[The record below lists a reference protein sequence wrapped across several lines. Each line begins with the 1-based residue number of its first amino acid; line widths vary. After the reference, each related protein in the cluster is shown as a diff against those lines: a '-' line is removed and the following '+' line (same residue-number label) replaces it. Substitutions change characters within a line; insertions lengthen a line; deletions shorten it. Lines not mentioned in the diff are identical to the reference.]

1 MNKLSNIFKN
11 IFHFLN
17 IILIFFYLFPGSI
30 LGWVFYSN
38 LKIQPQLT
46 DNFINISSN
55 HFYAFFVLSITGIFS
70 YLKHKK
76 LNLLIK
82 YLLLLSVILELFH
95 LLLPQRTF
103 ELSDLF
109 GNILGVMVAIII
121 YKIWKK
127 YYYPSLRRNWT
138 KG

>member
-1 MNKLSNIFKN
+1 MNKLSNIFKI

-17 IILIFFYLFPGSI
+17 IILIFFYLYPGSI

-46 DNFINISSN
+46 DDFINISSN
-55 HFYAFFVLSITGIFS
+55 HFYVFFVLSITGIFS

-95 LLLPQRTF
+95 LLLPQRAF

-127 YYYPSLRRNWT
+127 L
-138 KG
+138 

>member
-1 MNKLSNIFKN
+1 MNKLSNIFKI

-46 DNFINISSN
+46 DDFINISSN
-55 HFYAFFVLSITGIFS
+55 HFYVFFVLSITGIFS

-95 LLLPQRTF
+95 LLIPQRSF

-109 GNILGVMVAIII
+109 GNILGVMVAFII

-127 YYYPSLRRNWT
+127 V
-138 KG
+138 

>member
-1 MNKLSNIFKN
+1 MNKLSNIFKI

-30 LGWVFYSN
+30 LGWFFYRN
-38 LKIQPQLT
+38 LKKQPQLT
-46 DNFINISSN
+46 DDFINISSN
-55 HFYAFFVLSITGIFS
+55 HFYTFFVLSITGIFS

-82 YLLLLSVILELFH
+82 YLLLLSVILELSH
-95 LLLPQRTF
+95 LLISQRSF
-103 ELSDLF
+103 ELADLF
-109 GNILGVMVAIII
+109 GNILGVVVTIIV

-127 YYYPSLRRNWT
+127 V
-138 KG
+138 

>member
-1 MNKLSNIFKN
+1 MNKLSNIFKI

-30 LGWVFYSN
+30 LGWFFYRN

-46 DNFINISSN
+46 DDFINISSN

-82 YLLLLSVILELFH
+82 YLLLLSVILELSH
-95 LLLPQRTF
+95 LLIPERSF

-127 YYYPSLRRNWT
+127 V
-138 KG
+138 

>member
-1 MNKLSNIFKN
+1 MNKLSNIFKI

-46 DNFINISSN
+46 DDFINISSN
-55 HFYAFFVLSITGIFS
+55 HFYAFFVLSITGILS
-70 YLKHKK
+70 YSKHKK
-76 LNLLIK
+76 FNLLIK
-82 YLLLLSVILELFH
+82 YLLLLSVILELSH
-95 LLLPQRTF
+95 LLIPQRSF
-103 ELSDLF
+103 QLDDLF
-109 GNILGVMVAIII
+109 GNILGVVVTIVI

-127 YYYPSLRRNWT
+127 L
-138 KG
+138 

>member
-1 MNKLSNIFKN
+1 MKKLSNIFKI
-11 IFHFLN
+11 IFHISN
-17 IILIFFYLFPGSI
+17 IIVIFLYLFPGSI
-30 LGWVFYSN
+30 LGWFFYRN

-55 HFYAFFVLSITGIFS
+55 HFYAFFVLSIMGIFS

-82 YLLLLSVILELFH
+82 YLLLLSIMLELFH
-95 LLLPQRTF
+95 LLIPQRSF
-103 ELSDLF
+103 ELGDLF
-109 GNILGVMVAIII
+109 GNILGIMVAIII

-127 YYYPSLRRNWT
+127 V
-138 KG
+138 

>member
-1 MNKLSNIFKN
+1 MNKLSNIFK
-11 IFHFLN
+11 ITFHFLN
-17 IILIFFYLFPGSI
+17 IITIFLYLFPGSI
-30 LGWVFYSN
+30 FGWLFYKD
-38 LKIQPQLT
+38 LTKQPQLT

-55 HFYAFFVLSITGIFS
+55 HFYVFFVLSIMGIFS

-82 YLLLLSVILELFH
+82 YLLLLSVILELSH
-95 LLLPQRTF
+95 LLIPQRSF
-103 ELSDLF
+103 QLGDLF

-127 YYYPSLRRNWT
+127 V
-138 KG
+138 

>member
-1 MNKLSNIFKN
+1 MNKLSNIFKI

-30 LGWVFYSN
+30 LGWVFYSS
-38 LKIQPQLT
+38 LKIQPQFT
-46 DNFINISSN
+46 DDFINISSN

-95 LLLPQRTF
+95 LLLPQRAF

-127 YYYPSLRRNWT
+127 L
-138 KG
+138 

>member
-1 MNKLSNIFKN
+1 MNKLSNIFKI

-30 LGWVFYSN
+30 LGWFFYRN
-38 LKIQPQLT
+38 IKIQPQLT
-46 DNFINISSN
+46 DDFINISSN
-55 HFYAFFVLSITGIFS
+55 HFYSFFVLSITGIFS

-95 LLLPQRTF
+95 LLIPQRSF
-103 ELSDLF
+103 ELGDLF
-109 GNILGVMVAIII
+109 GNILGIMVAIII

-127 YYYPSLRRNWT
+127 V
-138 KG
+138 

>member
-1 MNKLSNIFKN
+1 MNKLSNIFKI

-46 DNFINISSN
+46 DDFINISSN

-95 LLLPQRTF
+95 LLLPQRAF
-103 ELSDLF
+103 QLSDLF

-127 YYYPSLRRNWT
+127 L
-138 KG
+138 

>member
-1 MNKLSNIFKN
+1 MNKLSNIFKI

-46 DNFINISSN
+46 DDFINISSN

-95 LLLPQRTF
+95 LLLPQRAF

-121 YKIWKK
+121 YKILKK
-127 YYYPSLRRNWT
+127 V
-138 KG
+138 

>member
-1 MNKLSNIFKN
+1 MNKLSNIFKI

-30 LGWVFYSN
+30 LGWFFYRN
-38 LKIQPQLT
+38 IKIQPQLT
-46 DNFINISSN
+46 DDFISISSN

-95 LLLPQRTF
+95 LLIPQRSF
-103 ELSDLF
+103 QLGDLF
-109 GNILGVMVAIII
+109 GNILGVMITILI

-127 YYYPSLRRNWT
+127 V
-138 KG
+138 

>member
-1 MNKLSNIFKN
+1 MNKLSNIFKI

-46 DNFINISSN
+46 DDFINISSN
-55 HFYAFFVLSITGIFS
+55 HFYSFFVLSITGIFS

-95 LLLPQRTF
+95 LLISQRGF

-127 YYYPSLRRNWT
+127 V
-138 KG
+138 

>member
-1 MNKLSNIFKN
+1 MNKLSNIFKI

-30 LGWVFYSN
+30 LGWFFYRN

-46 DNFINISSN
+46 DDFINISSN

-76 LNLLIK
+76 LNLLII

-95 LLLPQRTF
+95 LLIPQRGF
-103 ELSDLF
+103 ELADLF
-109 GNILGVMVAIII
+109 GNILGVVVTIII
-121 YKIWKK
+121 YKIWK
-127 YYYPSLRRNWT
+127 NV
-138 KG
+138 

>member
-1 MNKLSNIFKN
+1 MNKLSNIFKI

-30 LGWVFYSN
+30 LGWVFYSS
-38 LKIQPQLT
+38 LKIQPQFT
-46 DNFINISSN
+46 DDFINISSN

-95 LLLPQRTF
+95 LLLPQRAF

-127 YYYPSLRRNWT
+127 V
-138 KG
+138 

>member
-1 MNKLSNIFKN
+1 MNKLSNIFKI

-30 LGWVFYSN
+30 LGWFFYKN
-38 LKIQPQLT
+38 LKIQPQFT
-46 DNFINISSN
+46 DDFISISSN

-82 YLLLLSVILELFH
+82 YLLLLSVILELSH
-95 LLLPQRTF
+95 LLIPQRSF
-103 ELSDLF
+103 ELGDLF
-109 GNILGVMVAIII
+109 GNILGIMVAIII

-127 YYYPSLRRNWT
+127 V
-138 KG
+138 

>member
-1 MNKLSNIFKN
+1 MNKLSNIFKI

-30 LGWVFYSN
+30 LGWFFYRN

-46 DNFINISSN
+46 DNFFNISSN
-55 HFYAFFVLSITGIFS
+55 HFYAFFVLSIMGIFS

-95 LLLPQRTF
+95 LLLPQRAF

-109 GNILGVMVAIII
+109 GNILGVVVTIVI

-127 YYYPSLRRNWT
+127 L
-138 KG
+138 

>member
-1 MNKLSNIFKN
+1 MNKLSNIFKI

-30 LGWVFYSN
+30 LGWFFYRN

-46 DNFINISSN
+46 DDFINISSN
-55 HFYAFFVLSITGIFS
+55 HFYTFFVLSITGVFS

-82 YLLLLSVILELFH
+82 YLLLLSAILELSH
-95 LLLPQRTF
+95 LLIPQRSF
-103 ELSDLF
+103 ELGDLF
-109 GNILGVMVAIII
+109 GNILGVVVTIII

-127 YYYPSLRRNWT
+127 V
-138 KG
+138 

>member
-1 MNKLSNIFKN
+1 MNKLSNILK
-11 IFHFLN
+11 ITFHFLN
-17 IILIFFYLFPGSI
+17 IITIFLYLFPGSI
-30 LGWVFYSN
+30 LGWLFYKD
-38 LKIQPQLT
+38 LTKQPQLT
-46 DNFINISSN
+46 DDFINISSN
-55 HFYAFFVLSITGIFS
+55 HFYVFFALSITGIFS

-95 LLLPQRTF
+95 LLIPQRSF

-127 YYYPSLRRNWT
+127 V
-138 KG
+138 